1 MKENPK
7 TENRNPK
14 RVPPRPPGGEGGRSV
29 RISDFGFRISGRRG
43 VALLIV
49 LWLMAILTLLMYAFL
64 ADMQVE
70 YAVSNGWLLQL

>member
-1 MKENPK
+1 MRQKADGK
-7 TENRNPK
+7 QQRAT
-14 RVPPRPPGGEGGRSV
+14 
-29 RISDFGFRISGRRG
+29 GRREEGLALQRRGAKG

-70 YAVSNGWLLQL
+70 YAIAGGYGDSRKAE